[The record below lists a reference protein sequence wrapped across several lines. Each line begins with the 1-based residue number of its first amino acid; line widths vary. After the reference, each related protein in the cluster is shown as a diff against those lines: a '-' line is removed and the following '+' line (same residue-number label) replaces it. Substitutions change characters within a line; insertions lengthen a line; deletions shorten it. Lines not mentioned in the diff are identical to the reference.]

1 MNRLRLGSFNLFSG
15 RSTADGTIVTDRL
28 TEAIEQLDVDVLAV
42 QEVER
47 NQPRSHG
54 IDQTALIAK
63 ALAAHD
69 HRFVAA
75 VDGTPGEPGWTPSTG
90 SGEDGPQ
97 FGVALISRRPV
108 LEWHVLRMRPARGRF
123 PLLIPSRPPQVLW
136 LSDEPRV
143 AVAAVLTEPRI
154 TIVCTHLSFV
164 PTSSVRQ
171 LRTLRRWLA
180 GLPGPQVLLGDLNLP
195 GAAGRRLT
203 GWSPL
208 ISSPTFPA
216 AAPRLQ
222 LDHALAT
229 GLPPGSRSTG
239 RVRLMPIS
247 DHRAVLVD
255 LDLIPE
261 TPEL

>member
-1 MNRLRLGSFNLFSG
+1 MNLHLLRLGSFNLFSG
-15 RSTADGTIVTDRL
+15 RSTTDGTIVTDRL

-54 IDQTALIAK
+54 VDQTALIAK
-63 ALAAHD
+63 ALDAGEY
-69 HRFVAA
+69 RFVAA
-75 VDGTPGEPGWTPSTG
+75 LDGTPGEPGWTPATG
-90 SGEDGPQ
+90 PGESGPQ

-123 PLLIPSRPPQVLW
+123 PLAIPSRPPQVLW
-136 LSDEPRV
+136 LHDEPRV
-143 AVAAVLTEPRI
+143 AVAAVLAEPRI
-154 TIVCTHLSFV
+154 TIACTHLSFV

-171 LRTLRRWLA
+171 LLTLRRWLSE
-180 GLPGPQVLLGDLNLP
+180 LPGPQVLLGDLNLP

-208 ISSPTFPA
+208 LSSPTFPA
-216 AAPRLQ
+216 GAPRLQ
-222 LDHALAT
+222 LDHALAN
-229 GLPPGSRSTG
+229 GLPAGSRATG
-239 RVRLMPIS
+239 RVRAMPIS

-255 LDLIPE
+255 LTLG
-261 TPEL
+261 TPEP